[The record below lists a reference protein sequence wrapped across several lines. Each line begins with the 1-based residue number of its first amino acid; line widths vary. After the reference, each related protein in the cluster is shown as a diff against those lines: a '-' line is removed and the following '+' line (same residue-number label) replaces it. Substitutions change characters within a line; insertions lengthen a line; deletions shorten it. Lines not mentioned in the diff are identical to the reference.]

1 MTFFSSQFVTVLEK
15 EYFLYSLFPSEQIGG
30 VCLGLW
36 GIKSITVLV
45 LSYCDQIKLIIY
57 D

>member
-1 MTFFSSQFVTVLEK
+1 M
-15 EYFLYSLFPSEQIGG
+15 YSLFTSEQIGAV

-45 LSYCDQIKLIIY
+45 LSYCDPIKLIIY
-57 D
+57 DCILFEGLI